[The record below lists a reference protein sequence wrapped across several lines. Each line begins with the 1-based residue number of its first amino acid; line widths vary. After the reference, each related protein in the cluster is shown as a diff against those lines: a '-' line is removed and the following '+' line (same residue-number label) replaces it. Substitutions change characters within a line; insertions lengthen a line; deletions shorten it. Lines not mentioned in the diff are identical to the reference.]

1 VFHYFISLSHLVHN
15 KGNSPVFIKQEL
27 FNIFA
32 NTTMCNLTS
41 TDFAQKVYQVVIPT
55 DVRLHRQWD
64 HVGNFTGI
72 FFDLRHDNSHDDILC
87 HPGKVFTR
95 DTKKEV
101 IRPLSLIQ
109 SLP

>member
-1 VFHYFISLSHLVHN
+1 
-15 KGNSPVFIKQEL
+15 
-27 FNIFA
+27 
-32 NTTMCNLTS
+32 MCNLTS
-41 TDFAQKVYQVVIPT
+41 TDSARKVYQVVIST

-95 DTKKEV
+95 DTKKEDYSSPSSCSCWSCVLSHQVFLLKTSFTSRV
-101 IRPLSLIQ
+101 ISEGSKKTTSWDL
-109 SLP
+109 